1 MKIMRRKQKAG
12 ALMLKRVFSVGLL
25 AGLVAGLA
33 LALLQH
39 AVTVPLILAAE
50 VYETAAEANAA
61 TVHDHGVSGHHDHA
75 ATAPDQPKEWS
86 PADGI
91 ERTLSTSVATIVT
104 AIGFALILLA
114 AMLLAGEEITPI
126 RALAWAACGFAATGL
141 ATGLGLAPEL
151 PGSAG
156 AALESRQI
164 WWIVTAFATAL
175 GLYLLLRPPAIWAP
189 GVGLVLLLLPH
200 VIGAPHPHS
209 YISTAPAELAAQFT
223 ASSLVIHAALWA
235 IVGLSVGFFWNRVAT
250 PAEVGVSQ

>member
-1 MKIMRRKQKAG
+1 
-12 ALMLKRVFSVGLL
+12 MLKRVFSTGLL

-33 LALLQH
+33 LAVLQH
-39 AVTVPLILAAE
+39 FITVPLILTAE
-50 VYETAAEANAA
+50 VYETAAEAAA
-61 TVHDHGVSGHHDHA
+61 TPAAHDHGTGANGHHDHA
-75 ATAPDQPKEWS
+75 AAAPDQPKEWS
-86 PADGI
+86 PADGL

-114 AMLLAGEEITPI
+114 AMLLAGEEITPM

-164 WWIVTAFATAL
+164 WWIATAFATAL
-175 GLYLLLRPPAIWAP
+175 GLYLIFRATPLWARL
-189 GVGLVLLLLPH
+189 GGLVLVLLPH
-200 VIGAPHPHS
+200 AIGAPHVHQ

-223 ASSLVIHAALWA
+223 ASSLVVHAALWA
-235 IVGLSVGFFWNRVAT
+235 IVGVSVGYFWMRMGT
-250 PAEVGVSQ
+250 PAEPEASR

>member
-1 MKIMRRKQKAG
+1 
-12 ALMLKRVFSVGLL
+12 MLKRVFSVGLL
-25 AGLVAGLA
+25 AGLVAGLV
-33 LALLQH
+33 LAILQH
-39 AVTVPLILAAE
+39 FVTVPLILQAE
-50 VYETAAEANAA
+50 VYETAAESAPHIHSA
-61 TVHDHGVSGHHDHA
+61 DDPHHDHA
-75 ATAPDQPKEWS
+75 AQPDQSKEWS
-86 PADGI
+86 PADGL

-114 AMLLAGEEITPI
+114 AMLLAGEEITPM

-164 WWIVTAFATAL
+164 WWIATAFATAI
-175 GLYLLLRPPAIWAP
+175 GLYIMFRATPLWARL
-189 GVGLVLLLLPH
+189 GGLVLLLLPH
-200 VIGAPHPHS
+200 AIGAPHPHQ

-235 IVGLSVGFFWNRVAT
+235 ITGVAVGFFWTRAADGSST
-250 PAEVGVSQ
+250 ESHT

>member
-1 MKIMRRKQKAG
+1 
-12 ALMLKRVFSVGLL
+12 MLKRVFSVGLL

-33 LALLQH
+33 LAVLQH
-39 AVTVPLILAAE
+39 VVTVPLILAAE
-50 VYETAAEANAA
+50 VYETAAETAA
-61 TVHDHGVSGHHDHA
+61 PQVHDHGAAPGDHHDHGA
-75 ATAPDQPKEWS
+75 AAPNQPKEWS
-86 PADGI
+86 PADGL

-114 AMLLAGEEITPI
+114 AMLLAGEEITPL

-164 WWIVTAFATAL
+164 WWIATAFATAF
-175 GLYLLLRPPAIWAP
+175 GLYFLLRPPLPWARL
-189 GVGLVLLLLPH
+189 GGLILLLLPH
-200 VIGAPHPHS
+200 VVGAPHPHS

-223 ASSLVIHAALWA
+223 ASSLVIHAALWV
-235 IVGLSVGFFWNRVAT
+235 IVGLCVGFFWSRLAT
-250 PAEVGVSQ
+250 PAEVGTSR

>member
-1 MKIMRRKQKAG
+1 
-12 ALMLKRVFSVGLL
+12 MLRRVFTTGLL

-33 LALLQH
+33 LAILQH
-39 AVTVPLILAAE
+39 FITVPLILAAE
-50 VYETAAEANAA
+50 VYETADEAAA
-61 TVHDHGVSGHHDHA
+61 TPAVHDHGAGDHHHDHA
-75 ATAPDQPKEWS
+75 AAAPDQPKEWS
-86 PADGI
+86 PADGL

-114 AMLLAGEEITPI
+114 AMLLAGEEITPM

-164 WWIVTAFATAL
+164 WWIATAVATAF
-175 GLYLLLRPPAIWAP
+175 GLYLMFRATPLWARL
-189 GVGLVLLLLPH
+189 GGLVLVLLPH
-200 VIGAPHPHS
+200 AIGAPHPHS

-223 ASSLVIHAALWA
+223 ASSLVVHAALWV
-235 IVGLSVGFFWNRVAT
+235 IVGISVGYFWMRMDT
-250 PAEVGVSQ
+250 PAETGLSR